1 MIYPRLML
9 AKRLLSDEGLILISI
24 DDAEQA
30 SLRRV
35 CDQVFGEQNFV
46 SQLVWE
52 KGRKNDAK
60 YFPPD
65 MSTCHLRQ
73 GLGIP
78 AGTR

>member
-1 MIYPRLML
+1 MIYPRLTL
-9 AKRLLSDEGLILISI
+9 AKRLLSDDGLILISI

-52 KGRKNDAK
+52 KASHYTQVPRPLNCNLSG
-60 YFPPD
+60 
-65 MSTCHLRQ
+65 
-73 GLGIP
+73 
-78 AGTR
+78 